1 MICPLSIKADIA
13 LTERQRDRV
22 PVITPKGSLVSL
34 GSVITT
40 KMRAEVA
47 PDLKTDIWI
56 RIVAE
61 ILAAVVIQWTGGKFV
76 ETSVFA
82 LHCRRS
88 RRHGRLVPGIIVPPG
103 RAGGCGADNCKN
115 GDESRQFD

>member
-1 MICPLSIKADIA
+1 MSPFGTNVADIA
-13 LTERQRDRV
+13 LTESQRDQV
-22 PVITPKGSLVSL
+22 PVISPKGSLVSL
-34 GSVITT
+34 GSVVAT

-61 ILAAVVIQWTGGKFV
+61 ILATVVIQWTGGKFV
-76 ETSVFA
+76 ETPVFA
-82 LHCRRS
+82 LHWRRS
-88 RRHGRLVPGIIVPPG
+88 RRHGRLVPGIIVPLG
-103 RAGGCGADNCKN
+103 RAGGRGGDNCKS